1 MVIYHPFI
9 YYCISRSNNQPPI
22 LDSQKGLPVLLWNK
36 CQGIFTT
43 ILLAYL
49 KTLASSI
56 LHKKIE
62 TALLIEDKV
71 DMKCHV
77 DHLYLEKYF
86 IQQKKETICI
96 IYIRINALILHMI
109 YKIAVNGAIPRIK
122 C

>member
-1 MVIYHPFI
+1 MYVSRMVIYHPFI

-49 KTLASSI
+49 KTLASLI
-56 LHKKIE
+56 FHKKIE
-62 TALLIEDKV
+62 DKV
-71 DMKCHV
+71 EMKCHF
-77 DHLYLEKYF
+77 DHLYLEQYF

-96 IYIRINALILHMI
+96 IYISINALILHVI
-109 YKIAVNGAIPRIK
+109 YTISVNEAILRIK
-122 C
+122 F